1 METVDEVRNIM
12 GQLDPKEIGIP
23 DFKAFRDKYPDK
35 ALICCPAWLPAFSGA
50 CNDFGMVK
58 ALILMASE
66 PEIIY
71 EYVRLKNKYIMGSIE
86 HFSGTMIIA
95 ENNT

>member
-1 METVDEVRNIM
+1 M